1 MWRHA
6 LVASLLNCPLW
17 SLLAPLPL
25 PASLLSPS
33 LRRLPPLCPCTLTGR
48 PPTPRPSRALQECHC
63 MLFLTEDNDF
73 RGEEQNI
80 TLDELVDMTKDM

>member
-1 MWRHA
+1 MTA
-6 LVASLLNCPLW
+6 C
-17 SLLAPLPL
+17 PL
-25 PASLLSPS
+25 PACSP
-33 LRRLPPLCPCTLTGR
+33 LPP
-48 PPTPRPSRALQECHC
+48 PRPRPRPAPPRLQECHC